1 MVRGSIKLLKDAGSG
16 LSKTLA
22 DILVCP
28 LSKQPLRFCEQ
39 TNSLIS
45 DAIGVSFPIKDGIP
59 SLVPT
64 DGKTL
69 EADEIIKTED
79 SAESSDK
86 HEADRIGSH

>member
-1 MVRGSIKLLKDAGSG
+1 MVRGSVKLLNF
-16 LSKTLA
+16 
-22 DILVCP
+22 I
-28 LSKQPLRFCEQ
+28 RFCEE

-69 EADEIIKTED
+69 EVDDTVKPED

-86 HEADRIGSH
+86 HEAD